1 MTDLRFLTTPGF
13 YLQLWTLLLL
23 VVSLR
28 LTLSTLTRRLRSVPG
43 AVSAGLSV
51 CAYAFFQYCIEMML
65 RDRRPPAAA
74 FLVPALLTPVLL
86 VLALRRRR
94 GKDALTRDSVKES
107 IDSLKTGLLCARP
120 SGVVKLK
127 NETMEAL
134 CREVT
139 GAELSDGE
147 TFWRA
152 VSTGALLGGAEAL
165 ETGERPIVR
174 LPDGRVFGFSR
185 RPIDVEGETLFEI
198 LAADMTE
205 EYRITRQLIEK
216 EKQADAINCRLRDLG
231 ESITD
236 MTIARE
242 RLAAKIRI
250 HDDLGT
256 ALLGTRLY
264 LSGEEG
270 VTKESLLSLWRQCVT
285 LMRLRDTPDDAPC
298 PGDGAPEEICARLG
312 LRLVLTGDLPEAAL
326 PAHILRLGVWACA
339 TNTLRHAGGDA
350 LYLACEETPEN
361 IVFVFTNS
369 GAPPVGP
376 IVEGGGLGN
385 LRREVERA
393 GGEMTVSSV
402 PVFRLVI
409 KLERKDPS

>member
-1 MTDLRFLTTPGF
+1 MTDLRFLTTPVF

-86 VLALRRRR
+86 VLALRLGR
-94 GKDALTRDSVKES
+94 GTDALTRDSVKES

-147 TFWRA
+147 AFWRA

-185 RPIDVEGETLFEI
+185 RPIDVEGEPLFEI
-198 LAADMTE
+198 LAADLTE
-205 EYRITRQLIEK
+205 EYRITRQLKEK
-216 EKQADAINCRLRDLG
+216 EQQADAINRRLRDLG

-264 LSGEEG
+264 LSGEES
-270 VTKESLLSLWRQCVT
+270 VTREGLLSLWRQCVT
-285 LMRLRDTPDDAPC
+285 LMRLRDAPDAEDEAPQ
-298 PGDGAPEEICARLG
+298 AICSRLG
-312 LRLVLTGDLPEAAL
+312 LRLVLTGDLPEAAK
-326 PAHILRLGVWACA
+326 PARLLRLGVWACA
-339 TNTLRHAGGDA
+339 TNTLRHAGGDT
-350 LYLACEETPEN
+350 LYLTCEETPRACA
-361 IVFVFTNS
+361 FVFTNS
-369 GAPPVGP
+369 GAPPKGP

-393 GGEMTVSSV
+393 GGKMEVESA
-402 PVFRLVI
+402 PVFRLTI
-409 KLERKDPS
+409 TLERKDPS